1 MLGATFSRN
10 NVIILLVIAII
21 GIGLSILSYQ
31 YSSFTANEIANISS
45 QDVRSNARIEVYQL
59 SRILVRSMESISN
72 NLQGLSNSISLLD
85 IENDDIQRLFDSAQS
100 STKDLTNGYYMFDM
114 NGEIISKTS
123 NKSIEAS
130 YFGIQ
135 ANSSDIFLSPNSR
148 NTTYYSSIIDV
159 NNQFP
164 LLFIS
169 YPVLKNNITVNNST
183 SQSNMSNFEGIV
195 FTTIDL
201 SKLGEFLQKELSP
214 EFASNV
220 GLIDKNGVILY
231 SQNRNVVG
239 KNYLTSEFQDLIP
252 PEIKDIYN
260 NILTTSLTGGSGLR
274 DISFNDNMTTIA
286 YQPITLDG
294 EFLWSL
300 YISTPHSLA
309 SNVGY
314 LINQQK
320 NFSTIVI
327 IVVGSMAFGIAF
339 LILSWNKRLEGA
351 VQSRTVQL
359 KKTNE
364 SLIESNSL
372 LASAN
377 KQLEIHDNMQKEFI
391 NVAAHEL
398 RTPIMPILGE
408 AELIENDLSDNE
420 FASVSKEQISSII
433 RNAKRLD
440 RLAADILDV
449 TNIEGKSLK
458 LNKTTF
464 DIDEILSELV
474 TEYSRHIEN
483 DQSKNKELKISY
495 EPIHVRIFADRYRI
509 TQVISN
515 IINNAIKFT
524 DQGSIAIEG
533 TVSSSEL
540 TIKIIDTGKGIDK
553 EIVNRLFDK
562 FVSRSEQGTGLG
574 LFISK
579 NIMES
584 HGGTIIGYNNEN
596 GTGATFVFTLPIDNT
611 AKTVS

>member
-10 NVIILLVIAII
+10 NVIILLIIAII
-21 GIGLSILSYQ
+21 GIGLSVLSYQ

-45 QDVRSNARIEVYQL
+45 QDVRSNAKIEVYQL

-72 NLQGLSNSISLLD
+72 NLQGLSNSISLLG
-85 IENDDIQRLFDSAQS
+85 IENDNIQRLFDSAQT
-100 STKDLTNGYYMFDM
+100 STRDLTNGYYMFDM
-114 NGEIISKTS
+114 NGNLISKTS
-123 NKSIEAS
+123 NKTIAAN
-130 YFGIQ
+130 YNGIK
-135 ANSSDIFLSPNSR
+135 ANSSNLFLSPKTS

-164 LLFIS
+164 VLFIS
-169 YPVLKNNITVNNST
+169 YPVIKSNVTLHNNNT
-183 SQSNMSNFEGIV
+183 QSNMSNFEGIV

-201 SKLGEFLQKELSP
+201 SKLGGFLQKELSP

-231 SQNRNVVG
+231 SKNRDVVG

-252 PEIKDIYN
+252 PEIKNVYN
-260 NILTTSLTGGSGLR
+260 NILASSITGGSGLR

-300 YISTPHSLA
+300 YIGTPHSLA

-327 IVVGSMAFGIAF
+327 IVVGSMAFGIAI
-339 LILSWNKRLEGA
+339 LILSWNKRLQGA
-351 VQSRTVQL
+351 VKSRTTQL
-359 KKTNE
+359 NKTNE

-408 AELIENDLSDNE
+408 AELIENDISDNE
-420 FASVSKEQISSII
+420 SARISREQISSII

-464 DIDEILSELV
+464 DIDEILSQLV
-474 TEYSRHIEN
+474 TEYSRQIEK
-483 DQSKNKELKISY
+483 DVAKNKKVKISY
-495 EPIHVRIFADRYRI
+495 EPLHVMILADNYRI

-524 DQGSIAIEG
+524 DQGIITITGNADSA
-533 TVSSSEL
+533 EL
-540 TIKIIDTGKGIDK
+540 TIKISDTGKGIDN
-553 EIVNRLFDK
+553 EIINRLFDK

-579 NIMES
+579 NIIEA
-584 HGGTIIGYNNEN
+584 HGGRIIGFNNEN
-596 GTGATFVFTLPIDNT
+596 GIGATFVFVLPLDL
-611 AKTVS
+611 K

>member
-1 MLGATFSRN
+1 
-10 NVIILLVIAII
+10 
-21 GIGLSILSYQ
+21 
-31 YSSFTANEIANISS
+31 
-45 QDVRSNARIEVYQL
+45 
-59 SRILVRSMESISN
+59 MESISN

-85 IENDDIQRLFDSAQS
+85 IKNDNIQRLFDSAQT
-100 STKDLTNGYYMFDM
+100 STRDLTNGYYMFDM
-114 NGEIISKTS
+114 NGNLISKTS
-123 NKSIEAS
+123 NKTIAAN
-130 YFGIQ
+130 YNGIK
-135 ANSSDIFLSPNSR
+135 ANSSNLFLSPKTS
-148 NTTYYSSIIDV
+148 NTTYFSSIIDV

-164 LLFIS
+164 VLFIS
-169 YPVLKNNITVNNST
+169 YPVIKSNVTLHNNNT
-183 SQSNMSNFEGIV
+183 QSNMSNFEGIV

-231 SQNRNVVG
+231 SKNRNVVG

-252 PEIKDIYN
+252 PEIKNVYN
-260 NILTTSLTGGSGLR
+260 NILASSLTGGSGLR

-300 YISTPHSLA
+300 YIGTPHSLA

-327 IVVGSMAFGIAF
+327 IVVGSMAFGIAI
-339 LILSWNKRLEGA
+339 LILSWNKRLQGA
-351 VQSRTVQL
+351 VKSRTTQL
-359 KKTNE
+359 KTTNE

-377 KQLEIHDNMQKEFI
+377 TQLEIHDNMQKEFI

-408 AELIENDLSDNE
+408 AELIENDISNNE
-420 FASVSKEQISSII
+420 SATISREQISSII

-464 DIDEILSELV
+464 DIDEILSQLV
-474 TEYSRHIEN
+474 TEYSRQIEK
-483 DQSKNKELKISY
+483 DVAKNKKVKISY
-495 EPIHVRIFADRYRI
+495 EPLDVMILADNYRI

-524 DQGSIAIEG
+524 DQGIITIIGNKDSA
-533 TVSSSEL
+533 EL
-540 TIKIIDTGKGIDK
+540 TIKISDTGKGIDN
-553 EIVNRLFDK
+553 EIINRLFDK

-579 NIMES
+579 NIIEA
-584 HGGTIIGYNNEN
+584 HGGRIIGFNNEN
-596 GTGATFVFTLPIDNT
+596 GIGATFVIVLPLDL
-611 AKTVS
+611 K

>member
-10 NVIILLVIAII
+10 NVIILLIIAII

-45 QDVRSNARIEVYQL
+45 QDVRSNAKIEVYQL
-59 SRILVRSMESISN
+59 SRILVRSMDSISN

-85 IENDDIQRLFDSAQS
+85 IEKDNVQRLFDSAQT
-100 STKDLTNGYYMFDM
+100 STRDLTNGYYMVDM
-114 NGEIISKTS
+114 NGEVISGTS
-123 NKSIEAS
+123 NKSITTN
-130 YFGIQ
+130 YNGIKV
-135 ANSSDIFLSPNSR
+135 NSSDILLSPKARNS
-148 NTTYYSSIIDV
+148 TYYSSIIDV

-164 LLFIS
+164 QLFIS
-169 YPVLKNNITVNNST
+169 NPVIKDNVTFSNTTN
-183 SQSNMSNFEGIV
+183 QSNMSNFEGIV

-231 SQNRNVVG
+231 SRNTNVVG
-239 KNYLTSEFQDLIP
+239 KNYLTPEFQDLIP
-252 PEIKDIYN
+252 PQIKDVYN
-260 NILTTSLTGGSGLR
+260 NVLATSLTGGSGLR
-274 DISFNDNMTTIA
+274 DISFNDNMTTVA

-320 NFSTIVI
+320 NFSTMVI

-351 VQSRTVQL
+351 VESRTVQL

-372 LASAN
+372 LGSAN

-408 AELIENDLSDNE
+408 AELIENDISDNE
-420 FASVSKEQISSII
+420 IASVSKEQISSII

-458 LNKTTF
+458 LNKSRI

-474 TEYSRHIEN
+474 TEYSRQIEN
-483 DQSKNKELKISY
+483 DHAKNKKLSIFY

-524 DQGSIAIEG
+524 DQGTITIEG
-533 TVSSSEL
+533 IVNSNVL
-540 TIKIIDTGKGIDK
+540 TIKITDTGKGIDN
-553 EIVNRLFDK
+553 EIINRLFDK

-579 NIMES
+579 NIIES
-584 HGGTIIGYNNEN
+584 HGGKIIGFNNEN
-596 GTGATFVFTLPIDNT
+596 GVGATFVFTLPLDSIGNI
-611 AKTVS
+611 

>member
-10 NVIILLVIAII
+10 NVIILLIIAII

-72 NLQGLSNSISLLD
+72 NLQGLSNSVSLLD
-85 IENDDIQRLFDSAQS
+85 IKNDNVQRLFDSAQS

-114 NGEIISKTS
+114 NGQIISKTS
-123 NKSIEAS
+123 NKSLEAS

-135 ANSSDIFLSPNSR
+135 ANTSNIFQSPNTR

-169 YPVLKNNITVNNST
+169 YPVLKDKITTNNGT
-183 SQSNMSNFEGIV
+183 SNSNMSNFEGIV

-364 SLIESNSL
+364 SLTESNSL

-408 AELIENDLSDNE
+408 AELIENDISDNE

-458 LNKTTF
+458 LNKSTF

-483 DQSKNKELKISY
+483 DQAKSKMVKILY
-495 EPIHVRIFADRYRI
+495 EPIHVKIFADRYRI

-515 IINNAIKFT
+515 IINNSIKFT
-524 DQGSIAIEG
+524 EQGSISIEG
-533 TVSSSEL
+533 ATGNNEL
-540 TIKIIDTGKGIDK
+540 TIKITDTGKGIDK

-584 HGGTIIGYNNEN
+584 HGGTITGINNEN
-596 GTGATFVFTLPIDNT
+596 GTGATFVFTLPLDNIP
-611 AKTVS
+611 KTS

>member
-10 NVIILLVIAII
+10 NVIILLIIAII
-21 GIGLSILSYQ
+21 GIGLSVLSYQ

-45 QDVRSNARIEVYQL
+45 QDVRSNSKIEVYQL

-85 IENDDIQRLFDSAQS
+85 TNNDSIQRLFDSAQA
-100 STKDLTNGYYMFDM
+100 STRDLTNGYYMFDM
-114 NGEIISKTS
+114 NGNLISKTS
-123 NKSIEAS
+123 NKTIAAN
-130 YFGIQ
+130 YNGIK
-135 ANSSDIFLSPNSR
+135 ANSSNLFISPRTS

-164 LLFIS
+164 VLFIS
-169 YPVLKNNITVNNST
+169 YPVIKSNAILRNNNT
-183 SQSNMSNFEGIV
+183 QSNMSNFEGIV

-231 SQNRNVVG
+231 SKNRNVVG

-252 PEIKDIYN
+252 PEIKNVYN
-260 NILTTSLTGGSGLR
+260 NILASSLTGGSGLR

-286 YQPITLDG
+286 YQPITLNG
-294 EFLWSL
+294 ELLWSL

-327 IVVGSMAFGIAF
+327 IVVGSMAFGIAI

-351 VQSRTVQL
+351 VKSRTTQL
-359 KKTNE
+359 NKTNE

-408 AELIENDLSDNE
+408 AELIENDISDNE
-420 FASVSKEQISSII
+420 SATISREQISSII

-464 DIDEILSELV
+464 DIDDILSQLV
-474 TEYSRHIEN
+474 TEYSRQIEK
-483 DQSKNKELKISY
+483 DVAKNKKIKISY
-495 EPIHVRIFADRYRI
+495 EPLHVMIFADNYRI

-515 IINNAIKFT
+515 VINNAIKFT
-524 DQGSIAIEG
+524 DQGIITIIGNADSA
-533 TVSSSEL
+533 EL
-540 TIKIIDTGKGIDK
+540 TIKISDTGKGIDN
-553 EIVNRLFDK
+553 EIINRLFDK

-579 NIMES
+579 NIIEA
-584 HGGTIIGYNNEN
+584 HGGRIIGFNNEN
-596 GTGATFVFTLPIDNT
+596 GTGATFVIVLPLDL
-611 AKTVS
+611 K

>member
-10 NVIILLVIAII
+10 NVIILLMIAII

-72 NLQGLSNSISLLD
+72 NLQGLSNSITLLD
-85 IENDDIQRLFDSAQS
+85 IKNDDVQRLFDSAQT

-114 NGEIISKTS
+114 NGKIISKTS
-123 NKSIEAS
+123 NNSIEAS
-130 YFGIQ
+130 NYGIQ
-135 ANSSDIFLSPNSR
+135 ANSSDIFLSPNTR

-169 YPVLKNNITVNNST
+169 YPVLKDNVTINDNAYRSNI
-183 SQSNMSNFEGIV
+183 SNFEGIV

-201 SKLGEFLQKELSP
+201 SKLGDFLQRELSP

-239 KNYLTSEFQDLIP
+239 KNYLTPEFQDLIP

-314 LINQQK
+314 LINQQA

-351 VQSRTVQL
+351 VESRTVQL

-364 SLIESNSL
+364 SLTESNSL

-408 AELIENDLSDNE
+408 AELIENDISDNE

-458 LNKTTF
+458 LNKSTF
-464 DIDEILSELV
+464 DINEILSELV
-474 TEYSRHIEN
+474 TEYSRQIEN
-483 DQSKNKELKISY
+483 DQSKGKRLKIQY
-495 EPIHVRIFADRYRI
+495 DPIHARIFADRYRI

-524 DQGSIAIEG
+524 EKGSIAIEG
-533 TVSSSEL
+533 TMSSDEL
-540 TIKIIDTGKGIDK
+540 RIKITDTGKGIDK

-584 HGGTIIGYNNEN
+584 HGGTITGFNNEN
-596 GTGATFVFTLPIDNT
+596 GTGATFVFTLPLNNIP
-611 AKTVS
+611 KTS

>member
-10 NVIILLVIAII
+10 NVIILLIIAII
-21 GIGLSILSYQ
+21 GIGLSVLSYQ

-45 QDVRSNARIEVYQL
+45 HDVRSNAKIEVYQL

-85 IENDDIQRLFDSAQS
+85 IKNDNIQRLFDSAQT
-100 STKDLTNGYYMFDM
+100 STRDLTNGYYMFDM
-114 NGEIISKTS
+114 NGNLISKTS
-123 NKSIEAS
+123 NKTIAAN
-130 YFGIQ
+130 YNGIK
-135 ANSSDIFLSPNSR
+135 ANSSNLFLSPKTS
-148 NTTYYSSIIDV
+148 NTTYFSSIIDV

-164 LLFIS
+164 VLFIS
-169 YPVLKNNITVNNST
+169 YPVIKSNVILRNNNT
-183 SQSNMSNFEGIV
+183 QSNMSNFEGIV

-231 SQNRNVVG
+231 SKNRNVVG

-252 PEIKDIYN
+252 PEIKNVYN
-260 NILTTSLTGGSGLR
+260 NILASSLTGGSGLR

-300 YISTPHSLA
+300 YIGTPHSLA

-339 LILSWNKRLEGA
+339 LILSWNKRLQGA
-351 VQSRTVQL
+351 VKSRTTQL
-359 KKTNE
+359 KTTNE
-364 SLIESNSL
+364 SLTESNSL

-377 KQLEIHDNMQKEFI
+377 TQLEIHDNMQKEFI

-408 AELIENDLSDNE
+408 AELIENDISNNE
-420 FASVSKEQISSII
+420 SATISREQISSII

-464 DIDEILSELV
+464 DIDEILSQLV
-474 TEYSRHIEN
+474 TEYSRQIEK
-483 DQSKNKELKISY
+483 DVAKNKKVKISY
-495 EPIHVRIFADRYRI
+495 EPLDVMILADNYRI

-524 DQGSIAIEG
+524 DQGIITIIGNTDSA
-533 TVSSSEL
+533 EL
-540 TIKIIDTGKGIDK
+540 TIKISDTGKGIDN
-553 EIVNRLFDK
+553 EIINRLFDK

-579 NIMES
+579 NIIEA
-584 HGGTIIGYNNEN
+584 HGGRIIGFNNEN
-596 GTGATFVFTLPIDNT
+596 GIGATFVIVLPLDL
-611 AKTVS
+611 K

>member
-10 NVIILLVIAII
+10 NVIILLIIAII
-21 GIGLSILSYQ
+21 GIGLSVLSYQ

-45 QDVRSNARIEVYQL
+45 HDVRSNAKIEVYQL

-72 NLQGLSNSISLLD
+72 NLQSLSNSISLLD
-85 IENDDIQRLFDSAQS
+85 IKNDNIQRLFDSAQT
-100 STKDLTNGYYMFDM
+100 STRDLTNGYYMFDM
-114 NGEIISKTS
+114 NGNLISKTS
-123 NKSIEAS
+123 NKTIAAN
-130 YFGIQ
+130 YNGIK
-135 ANSSDIFLSPNSR
+135 ANSSNLFLSPKTS

-164 LLFIS
+164 VLFIS
-169 YPVLKNNITVNNST
+169 YPVIKSNVILRNNNT
-183 SQSNMSNFEGIV
+183 QSNMSNFEGIV

-231 SQNRNVVG
+231 SKNRNVVG

-252 PEIKDIYN
+252 PEIKNVYN
-260 NILTTSLTGGSGLR
+260 NILASSLTGGSGLR

-300 YISTPHSLA
+300 YIGTPHSLA

-339 LILSWNKRLEGA
+339 LILSWNKRLQGA
-351 VQSRTVQL
+351 VKSRTTQL
-359 KKTNE
+359 KTTNE
-364 SLIESNSL
+364 SLTESNSL

-377 KQLEIHDNMQKEFI
+377 TQLEIHDNMQKEFI

-408 AELIENDLSDNE
+408 AELIENDISDNE
-420 FASVSKEQISSII
+420 SATISREQISSII

-464 DIDEILSELV
+464 DIDEILSQLV
-474 TEYSRHIEN
+474 TEYSRQIEK
-483 DQSKNKELKISY
+483 DVAKNKKVKISY
-495 EPIHVRIFADRYRI
+495 EPLDVMILADNYRI

-524 DQGSIAIEG
+524 DQGIITIIGNKDSA
-533 TVSSSEL
+533 EL
-540 TIKIIDTGKGIDK
+540 TIKISDTGKGIDN
-553 EIVNRLFDK
+553 EIINRLFDK

-579 NIMES
+579 NIIEA
-584 HGGTIIGYNNEN
+584 HGGRIIGFNNEN
-596 GTGATFVFTLPIDNT
+596 GIGATFVIVLPLDL
-611 AKTVS
+611 K

>member
-10 NVIILLVIAII
+10 NVIILLIIEII

-45 QDVRSNARIEVYQL
+45 QDVRSNAKIEVYQL

-72 NLQGLSNSISLLD
+72 NLQSLSNSISLLD
-85 IENDDIQRLFDSAQS
+85 IKNDNIQRLFDSAQT

-114 NGEIISKTS
+114 NGEIVSKTS
-123 NKSIEAS
+123 NKSIAAE
-130 YFGIQ
+130 YTGIRP
-135 ANSSDIFLSPNSR
+135 NSTQLLLSPKTSNS
-148 NTTYYSSIIDV
+148 TYYSSIVDV
-159 NNQFP
+159 DNQFP

-169 YPVLKNNITVNNST
+169 YPVLRTNVTQGNVTI
-183 SQSNMSNFEGIV
+183 QSNMSKFEGIV

-201 SKLGEFLQKELSP
+201 AKLGNFLQKELSP

-231 SQNRNVVG
+231 SKNRNVVG
-239 KNYLTSEFQDLIP
+239 NNYLTPEFQDLIP
-252 PEIKDIYN
+252 PEIKGEYN
-260 NILTTSLTGGSGLR
+260 NILATSLTGGSGLR

-286 YQPITLDG
+286 YQPITLDR

-351 VQSRTVQL
+351 VESRTVQL
-359 KKTNE
+359 KTTNE
-364 SLIESNSL
+364 SLTESNSL

-408 AELIENDLSDNE
+408 AELLENDISDNDY
-420 FASVSKEQISSII
+420 AKVSKEQISSII

-458 LNKTTF
+458 LNKASF

-474 TEYSRHIEN
+474 TEYSRQIEG
-483 DQSKNKELKISY
+483 DLAKNKKLTISY
-495 EPIHVRIFADRYRI
+495 EPIHVKIFADRYRI

-524 DQGSIAIEG
+524 DQGVISIIG
-533 TVSSSEL
+533 NVNDKEL
-540 TIKIIDTGKGIDK
+540 SVQISDTGKGIDG
-553 EIVNRLFDK
+553 EIVSRLFDK

-579 NIMES
+579 NIIES
-584 HGGTIIGYNNEN
+584 HGGTISGFNQEN
-596 GTGATFVFTLPIDNT
+596 GTGATFIFTLPLNL
-611 AKTVS
+611 K

>member
-10 NVIILLVIAII
+10 NVIILLIIAII
-21 GIGLSILSYQ
+21 GIGLSVLSYQ

-45 QDVRSNARIEVYQL
+45 HDVRSNAKIEVYQL

-85 IENDDIQRLFDSAQS
+85 IKNDNVQRLFDSAQT
-100 STKDLTNGYYMFDM
+100 STRDLTNGYYMFDM
-114 NGEIISKTS
+114 NGNLISKTS
-123 NKSIEAS
+123 NKTIAAN
-130 YFGIQ
+130 YNGIK
-135 ANSSDIFLSPNSR
+135 ANSSNLFLSPKTS

-159 NNQFP
+159 SNQFP
-164 LLFIS
+164 VLFIS
-169 YPVLKNNITVNNST
+169 YPVIKSNVTLRNNNT
-183 SQSNMSNFEGIV
+183 QSNMSNFEGIV

-231 SQNRNVVG
+231 SKNRNVVG

-252 PEIKDIYN
+252 PEIKNVYN
-260 NILTTSLTGGSGLR
+260 NILASSLTGGSGLR

-286 YQPITLDG
+286 YQPITLNGD
-294 EFLWSL
+294 FLWSL
-300 YISTPHSLA
+300 YIGTPHSLA

-320 NFSTIVI
+320 NFSTMVI
-327 IVVGSMAFGIAF
+327 IVVGSMAFGIAI

-351 VQSRTVQL
+351 VKSRTTQL
-359 KKTNE
+359 KTTNE

-408 AELIENDLSDNE
+408 AELIESDISDNE
-420 FASVSKEQISSII
+420 SARISREQISSII

-464 DIDEILSELV
+464 DINEILSQLV
-474 TEYSRHIEN
+474 TEYSRQIEK
-483 DQSKNKELKISY
+483 DVAKNKKIKISY
-495 EPIHVRIFADRYRI
+495 EPLRVMIFADNYRI

-524 DQGSIAIEG
+524 DQGIITIIGNTDSA
-533 TVSSSEL
+533 EL
-540 TIKIIDTGKGIDK
+540 TIKISDTGKGIDN
-553 EIVNRLFDK
+553 EIINRLFDK

-579 NIMES
+579 NIIEA
-584 HGGTIIGYNNEN
+584 HGGRIMGFNNEN
-596 GTGATFVFTLPIDNT
+596 GIGATFVIVLPLDL
-611 AKTVS
+611 K

>member
-10 NVIILLVIAII
+10 NVIILLIIAII

-31 YSSFTANEIANISS
+31 YSSFIANEISNISS
-45 QDVRSNARIEVYQL
+45 QDVRSNAKIEVYQL
-59 SRILVRSMESISN
+59 SRILVRNMESISN

-85 IENDDIQRLFDSAQS
+85 IEKDNVQRLFDSAQT

-114 NGEIISKTS
+114 NGEIISETS
-123 NKSIEAS
+123 NRSITAN
-130 YFGIQ
+130 YDGIK
-135 ANSSDIFLSPNSR
+135 ANSSDIFLSPKTR

-169 YPVLKNNITVNNST
+169 YPVIKDNVTFSNITT
-183 SQSNMSNFEGIV
+183 QSNMSNFEGIV

-220 GLIDKNGVILY
+220 GLIDTNGVILY
-231 SQNRNVVG
+231 SKNRNVVG
-239 KNYLTSEFQDLIP
+239 KNYLTPEFQDLIP
-252 PEIKDIYN
+252 PEIKDVYN
-260 NILTTSLTGGSGLR
+260 NILATSLTGGSGIR

-351 VQSRTVQL
+351 VESRTVQL

-364 SLIESNSL
+364 SLTESNSL

-377 KQLEIHDNMQKEFI
+377 QQLEIHDNMQKEFI

-408 AELIENDLSDNE
+408 AELIENDISDNE

-458 LNKTTF
+458 LNKSTF

-474 TEYSRHIEN
+474 TEYSRKIQN
-483 DQSKNKELKISY
+483 DNAKDKKLSIFY

-524 DQGSIAIEG
+524 DQGTITIEG
-533 TVSSSEL
+533 IVNSNEMTV
-540 TIKIIDTGKGIDK
+540 KINDTGKGIDN
-553 EIVNRLFDK
+553 EIINRLFDK

-579 NIMES
+579 NIIES
-584 HGGTIIGYNNEN
+584 HGGKIIGFNNEN
-596 GTGATFVFTLPIDNT
+596 GVGATFVFTLPLDSIGNR
-611 AKTVS
+611 

>member
-1 MLGATFSRN
+1 LLGATFSRN
-10 NVIILLVIAII
+10 NVIILLIIAII
-21 GIGLSILSYQ
+21 GIGLSVLSYQ

-45 QDVRSNARIEVYQL
+45 HDVRSNAKIEVYQL

-85 IENDDIQRLFDSAQS
+85 IKNDNIQRLFDSAQA
-100 STKDLTNGYYMFDM
+100 STRDLTNGYYMFDM
-114 NGEIISKTS
+114 NGNLISKTS
-123 NKSIEAS
+123 NKTIGAN
-130 YFGIQ
+130 YNGIK
-135 ANSSDIFLSPNSR
+135 ANSSNLFLSPKTS
-148 NTTYYSSIIDV
+148 NTTYFSSIIDV

-164 LLFIS
+164 VLFIS
-169 YPVLKNNITVNNST
+169 YPVIKSNVTLRNNNT
-183 SQSNMSNFEGIV
+183 QSNMSNFEGIV

-231 SQNRNVVG
+231 SKNRNVVG

-252 PEIKDIYN
+252 PEIKNVYN
-260 NILTTSLTGGSGLR
+260 NILASSLTGGSGLR

-294 EFLWSL
+294 DFLWSL
-300 YISTPHSLA
+300 YIGTPHSLA

-327 IVVGSMAFGIAF
+327 IVVGSMAFGIAI

-351 VQSRTVQL
+351 VKSRTTQL
-359 KKTNE
+359 KTTNE

-408 AELIENDLSDNE
+408 AELIENDISDNE
-420 FASVSKEQISSII
+420 SARISREQISSII

-464 DIDEILSELV
+464 DINEILSQLV
-474 TEYSRHIEN
+474 TEYSRQIEK
-483 DQSKNKELKISY
+483 DVAKNKKIKISY
-495 EPIHVRIFADRYRI
+495 EPLRVMIFADNYRI

-524 DQGSIAIEG
+524 DQGIITIIGNADSA
-533 TVSSSEL
+533 EL
-540 TIKIIDTGKGIDK
+540 TIKISDTGKGIDN
-553 EIVNRLFDK
+553 EIINRLFDK

-579 NIMES
+579 NIIEA
-584 HGGTIIGYNNEN
+584 HGGRIMGFNNEN
-596 GTGATFVFTLPIDNT
+596 GIGATFVIVLPLDL
-611 AKTVS
+611 K

>member
-1 MLGATFSRN
+1 LLGATFSRN
-10 NVIILLVIAII
+10 NVIILLIIAII
-21 GIGLSILSYQ
+21 GIGLSVLSYQ

-45 QDVRSNARIEVYQL
+45 QDVRSNAKIEVYQL

-72 NLQGLSNSISLLD
+72 NLQGLSNSISLLG
-85 IENDDIQRLFDSAQS
+85 IENDNIQRLFDSAQT
-100 STKDLTNGYYMFDM
+100 STRDLTNGYYMFDM
-114 NGEIISKTS
+114 NGNLISKTS
-123 NKSIEAS
+123 NKTIATN
-130 YFGIQ
+130 YNGIK
-135 ANSSDIFLSPNSR
+135 ANSSNLFLSPKTS

-164 LLFIS
+164 VLFIS
-169 YPVLKNNITVNNST
+169 YPVIKSNVTLRNNNT
-183 SQSNMSNFEGIV
+183 QSNMSNFEGIV

-231 SQNRNVVG
+231 SKNRNVVG

-252 PEIKDIYN
+252 PEIKNVYN
-260 NILTTSLTGGSGLR
+260 NILASSLTGGSGLR

-286 YQPITLDG
+286 YQPITLNGD
-294 EFLWSL
+294 FLWSL
-300 YISTPHSLA
+300 YIGTPHSLA

-327 IVVGSMAFGIAF
+327 IVVGSMAFGIAI

-351 VQSRTVQL
+351 VKSRTTQL
-359 KKTNE
+359 KTTNE

-408 AELIENDLSDNE
+408 AELIESDISDNE
-420 FASVSKEQISSII
+420 SARISREQISSII

-464 DIDEILSELV
+464 DINEILSQLV
-474 TEYSRHIEN
+474 MEYSRQIEK
-483 DQSKNKELKISY
+483 DVAKNKKIKISY
-495 EPIHVRIFADRYRI
+495 EPLRVMIFADNYRI

-524 DQGSIAIEG
+524 DQGIITIIGNADSA
-533 TVSSSEL
+533 EL
-540 TIKIIDTGKGIDK
+540 TIKISDTGKGIDN
-553 EIVNRLFDK
+553 EIINRLFDK

-579 NIMES
+579 NIIEA
-584 HGGTIIGYNNEN
+584 HGGRIMGFNNEN
-596 GTGATFVFTLPIDNT
+596 GIGATFVIVLPLDL
-611 AKTVS
+611 K

>member
-1 MLGATFSRN
+1 LLGATFSRN
-10 NVIILLVIAII
+10 NVIILLIIAII
-21 GIGLSILSYQ
+21 GIGLSVLSYQ

-45 QDVRSNARIEVYQL
+45 QDVRSNAKIEVYQL

-85 IENDDIQRLFDSAQS
+85 INNDSIQRLFDSAQA
-100 STKDLTNGYYMFDM
+100 STRDLTNGYYMLDL
-114 NGEIISKTS
+114 NGNLISKTS
-123 NKSIEAS
+123 NKTIAAN
-130 YFGIQ
+130 YNGIK
-135 ANSSDIFLSPNSR
+135 ANSSNLLIPPKTS

-159 NNQFP
+159 KNQFP
-164 LLFIS
+164 VLFIS
-169 YPVLKNNITVNNST
+169 YPVIKSNVIQRNNNT
-183 SQSNMSNFEGIV
+183 QSNISNFEGIV

-201 SKLGEFLQKELSP
+201 SKLGGFLQKELSP

-231 SQNRNVVG
+231 SKNRNVVG

-252 PEIKDIYN
+252 PEIKNVYN
-260 NILTTSLTGGSGLR
+260 NILASSLTGGSGLR
-274 DISFNDNMTTIA
+274 DISFNDNKTTIA

-294 EFLWSL
+294 ELLWSL

-351 VQSRTVQL
+351 VKSRTTQL

-408 AELIENDLSDNE
+408 AELIENDISDNE
-420 FASVSKEQISSII
+420 SARISREQISSII

-464 DIDEILSELV
+464 DIDDILSQLV
-474 TEYSRHIEN
+474 TEYSRQIEK
-483 DQSKNKELKISY
+483 DVAKNKKIKISY
-495 EPIHVRIFADRYRI
+495 EALHVMILADNYRI

-524 DQGSIAIEG
+524 DQGVITIIGNADSA
-533 TVSSSEL
+533 EL
-540 TIKIIDTGKGIDK
+540 TIKISDTGKGIDN
-553 EIVNRLFDK
+553 EIINRLFDK

-579 NIMES
+579 NIIEA
-584 HGGTIIGYNNEN
+584 HGGRIIGFNNEN
-596 GTGATFVFTLPIDNT
+596 GTGATFVIVLPLDL
-611 AKTVS
+611 K

>member
-10 NVIILLVIAII
+10 NVIILLIIAII
-21 GIGLSILSYQ
+21 GIGLSVLSYQ
-31 YSSFTANEIANISS
+31 YSSFTANEISNISS
-45 QDVRSNARIEVYQL
+45 HDVRSNAKIEVYQL

-85 IENDDIQRLFDSAQS
+85 IKNDNVQRLFDSAQT
-100 STKDLTNGYYMFDM
+100 STRDLTNGYYMFDM
-114 NGEIISKTS
+114 NGNLISKTS
-123 NKSIEAS
+123 NKTIAAN
-130 YFGIQ
+130 YNGIK
-135 ANSSDIFLSPNSR
+135 ANSSNLFLSPKTS

-164 LLFIS
+164 VLFIS
-169 YPVLKNNITVNNST
+169 YPVIKSNVTLRNNNT
-183 SQSNMSNFEGIV
+183 QSNMSNFEGIV

-231 SQNRNVVG
+231 SKNRNVVG

-252 PEIKDIYN
+252 PEIKNVYN
-260 NILTTSLTGGSGLR
+260 NILASSLTGGSGLR

-327 IVVGSMAFGIAF
+327 IVVGSMAFGIAI

-351 VQSRTVQL
+351 VKSRTTQL
-359 KKTNE
+359 KTTNE

-408 AELIENDLSDNE
+408 AELIESDISDNE
-420 FASVSKEQISSII
+420 SARISREQISSII

-464 DIDEILSELV
+464 DINEILSQLV
-474 TEYSRHIEN
+474 TEYSRQIEK
-483 DQSKNKELKISY
+483 DVAKNKKIKISY
-495 EPIHVRIFADRYRI
+495 EPLHVMILADNYRI

-524 DQGSIAIEG
+524 DQGIITIIGNADSA
-533 TVSSSEL
+533 EL
-540 TIKIIDTGKGIDK
+540 TIKISDTGKGIDN
-553 EIVNRLFDK
+553 EIINRLFDK

-579 NIMES
+579 NIIEA
-584 HGGTIIGYNNEN
+584 HGGRIMGFNNEN
-596 GTGATFVFTLPIDNT
+596 GIGATFVIVLPLDL
-611 AKTVS
+611 K

>member
-1 MLGATFSRN
+1 LLGATFSRN
-10 NVIILLVIAII
+10 NVIILLIIAII

-45 QDVRSNARIEVYQL
+45 QDVRSNAKIEVYQL

-72 NLQGLSNSISLLD
+72 NLQSLSNSISLLD
-85 IENDDIQRLFDSAQS
+85 IKNDNIQRLFDSAQT

-123 NKSIEAS
+123 NKSITAD
-130 YFGIQ
+130 YTGIR
-135 ANSSDIFLSPNSR
+135 ANSTELLLSPKTSNS
-148 NTTYYSSIIDV
+148 TYYSSIIDV
-159 NNQFP
+159 DNQFP

-169 YPVLKNNITVNNST
+169 YPVLETNVTQGNITI
-183 SQSNMSNFEGIV
+183 QSNASKFEGIV

-201 SKLGEFLQKELSP
+201 AKLGDFLQKELSP

-231 SQNRNVVG
+231 SKNRNVVG
-239 KNYLTSEFQDLIP
+239 NNYLTPEFQDLIP
-252 PEIKDIYN
+252 PEIKNEYN
-260 NILTTSLTGGSGLR
+260 NILATSLTGGSGLR
-274 DISFNDNMTTIA
+274 DISFNENMTTIA
-286 YQPITLDG
+286 YQPITVDG

-351 VQSRTVQL
+351 VESRTVQL

-364 SLIESNSL
+364 SLTESNSL

-408 AELIENDLSDNE
+408 AELIENDISDNDY
-420 FASVSKEQISSII
+420 ARVSKEQISSII

-458 LNKTTF
+458 LNKASF

-474 TEYSRHIEN
+474 TEYSRQIEG
-483 DQSKNKELKISY
+483 DIAKNIKLKILY
-495 EPIHVRIFADRYRI
+495 EPIHVKIFADRYRI

-524 DQGSIAIEG
+524 DQGVITIIGKVNS
-533 TVSSSEL
+533 TEL
-540 TIKIIDTGKGIDK
+540 SVQISDTGKGIDH
-553 EIVNRLFDK
+553 EIISRLFDK

-579 NIMES
+579 NIIES
-584 HGGTIIGYNNEN
+584 HGGTIIGFNQDN
-596 GTGATFVFTLPIDNT
+596 GSGATFIFTLPLNS
-611 AKTVS
+611 K

>member
-1 MLGATFSRN
+1 
-10 NVIILLVIAII
+10 
-21 GIGLSILSYQ
+21 
-31 YSSFTANEIANISS
+31 
-45 QDVRSNARIEVYQL
+45 
-59 SRILVRSMESISN
+59 MESISN

-85 IENDDIQRLFDSAQS
+85 IEKDNVQRLFDSAQA
-100 STKDLTNGYYMFDM
+100 STRDLTNGYYMFDM
-114 NGEIISKTS
+114 NGEVISGTS
-123 NKSIEAS
+123 NKSMTTNYNDIK
-130 YFGIQ
+130 
-135 ANSSDIFLSPNSR
+135 ANSSDIFLSPNTL

-164 LLFIS
+164 QLYIS
-169 YPVLKNNITVNNST
+169 YPVIKDNVTFRST
-183 SQSNMSNFEGIV
+183 ATQGSNMSNFEGMV
-195 FTTIDL
+195 YTTIDL

-231 SQNRNVVG
+231 SKNRDVVG
-239 KNYLTSEFQDLIP
+239 KNYLAPEFQDLIP
-252 PEIKDIYN
+252 PQIKDIYN
-260 NILTTSLTGGSGLR
+260 NVLATSLTGGSGLR

-351 VQSRTVQL
+351 VESRTVQL

-364 SLIESNSL
+364 SLIESNTL
-372 LASAN
+372 LGSAN

-408 AELIENDLSDNE
+408 AELIENDISDNE
-420 FASVSKEQISSII
+420 FASISKEQISSII

-458 LNKTTF
+458 LNKSTF

-474 TEYSRHIEN
+474 TEYSRRIEN
-483 DQSKNKELKISY
+483 DHAKNKKLSIFY
-495 EPIHVRIFADRYRI
+495 EPIHVRIFADRFRI

-515 IINNAIKFT
+515 LINNAIKFT
-524 DQGSIAIEG
+524 DQGTITIEG
-533 TVSSSEL
+533 IVSSNEL
-540 TIKIIDTGKGIDK
+540 TVKISDTGKGIDN
-553 EIVNRLFDK
+553 EIINRLFDK

-579 NIMES
+579 NIIES
-584 HGGTIIGYNNEN
+584 HGGKIIGFNNEN
-596 GTGATFVFTLPIDNT
+596 VVGATFVFTLPLDSIG
-611 AKTVS
+611 KS

>member
-10 NVIILLVIAII
+10 NVIILLIIAII
-21 GIGLSILSYQ
+21 GIGLSVLSYQ

-45 QDVRSNARIEVYQL
+45 QDVRSNAKIEVYQL

-72 NLQGLSNSISLLD
+72 NLQGLSNSISLLG
-85 IENDDIQRLFDSAQS
+85 IENDNIQRLFDSAQT

-114 NGEIISKTS
+114 NGNLISKTS
-123 NKSIEAS
+123 NKTIATN
-130 YFGIQ
+130 YNGIK
-135 ANSSDIFLSPNSR
+135 ANSSNLFLSPKTS
-148 NTTYYSSIIDV
+148 NTTYYSSIINV

-164 LLFIS
+164 VLFIS
-169 YPVLKNNITVNNST
+169 YPVIKSNVTLRNNNT
-183 SQSNMSNFEGIV
+183 QSNMSNFEGIV

-201 SKLGEFLQKELSP
+201 SKLGGFLQKELSP

-231 SQNRNVVG
+231 SKNRNVVG

-252 PEIKDIYN
+252 PQIKNVYN
-260 NILTTSLTGGSGLR
+260 NILARSLTGGSGLR

-300 YISTPHSLA
+300 YIGTPHSLA

-327 IVVGSMAFGIAF
+327 IVVGSMAFGIAI

-351 VQSRTVQL
+351 VKSRTTQL
-359 KKTNE
+359 NKTNE

-408 AELIENDLSDNE
+408 AELIENDISDNE
-420 FASVSKEQISSII
+420 SARISREQISSII

-464 DIDEILSELV
+464 DIDEILSQLV
-474 TEYSRHIEN
+474 TEYSRQIEK
-483 DQSKNKELKISY
+483 DVAKNKKVKISY
-495 EPIHVRIFADRYRI
+495 EPLHVMIVADNYRI

-524 DQGSIAIEG
+524 DQGIITIIGNADSA
-533 TVSSSEL
+533 EL
-540 TIKIIDTGKGIDK
+540 TIKISDTGKGIDN
-553 EIVNRLFDK
+553 EIINRLFDK

-579 NIMES
+579 NIIEA
-584 HGGTIIGYNNEN
+584 HGGRIIGFNNEN
-596 GTGATFVFTLPIDNT
+596 GIGATFVLVLPLDL
-611 AKTVS
+611 

>member
-10 NVIILLVIAII
+10 NVIILLIIAII

-45 QDVRSNARIEVYQL
+45 QDVRSNAKIEVYQL

-72 NLQGLSNSISLLD
+72 NLQSLSNSISLLD
-85 IENDDIQRLFDSAQS
+85 IKNDNIQRLFDSAQT

-123 NKSIEAS
+123 NKSITADYS
-130 YFGIQ
+130 GIR
-135 ANSSDIFLSPNSR
+135 ANSTELLLSPKTSNS
-148 NTTYYSSIIDV
+148 TYYSSIIDV
-159 NNQFP
+159 DNQFP

-169 YPVLKNNITVNNST
+169 YPVLETNVTQGNITIKSNT
-183 SQSNMSNFEGIV
+183 SKFEGIV

-201 SKLGEFLQKELSP
+201 AKLGDFLQKELSP

-231 SQNRNVVG
+231 SKNRNVVG
-239 KNYLTSEFQDLIP
+239 KNYLTPEFQDLIP
-252 PEIKDIYN
+252 PEIKNEYN
-260 NILTTSLTGGSGLR
+260 NILATSLTGGSGLR
-274 DISFNDNMTTIA
+274 DISFNENMTTIA

-351 VQSRTVQL
+351 VESRTVQL

-364 SLIESNSL
+364 SLTESNSL

-408 AELIENDLSDNE
+408 AELIENDISDNDY
-420 FASVSKEQISSII
+420 ARVSKEQISSII

-440 RLAADILDV
+440 RLAADILNV

-458 LNKTTF
+458 LNKASF

-474 TEYSRHIEN
+474 TEYSRQIEG
-483 DQSKNKELKISY
+483 DIAKNIKLKILY
-495 EPIHVRIFADRYRI
+495 EPIHVKIFADRYRI

-524 DQGSIAIEG
+524 DQGVITIIGKVNS
-533 TVSSSEL
+533 TEL
-540 TIKIIDTGKGIDK
+540 SVQISDTGKGIDH
-553 EIVNRLFDK
+553 EIISRLFDK

-579 NIMES
+579 NIIES
-584 HGGTIIGYNNEN
+584 HGGTIIGFNQDN
-596 GTGATFVFTLPIDNT
+596 GTGATFIFTLPLNS
-611 AKTVS
+611 K

>member
-1 MLGATFSRN
+1 LLGATFSRN
-10 NVIILLVIAII
+10 NVIILLIIAII
-21 GIGLSILSYQ
+21 GIGLSVLSYQ

-45 QDVRSNARIEVYQL
+45 HDVRSNAKIEVYQL

-72 NLQGLSNSISLLD
+72 NLQGLSNSISLLG
-85 IENDDIQRLFDSAQS
+85 IKNDNIQRLFDSAQT
-100 STKDLTNGYYMFDM
+100 STRDLTNGYYMFDM
-114 NGEIISKTS
+114 NGNLISKTS
-123 NKSIEAS
+123 NKTIAAN
-130 YFGIQ
+130 YNGIK
-135 ANSSDIFLSPNSR
+135 ANSSNLFLSPRTS

-164 LLFIS
+164 VLFIS
-169 YPVLKNNITVNNST
+169 YPVIKSNVTLHNNNT
-183 SQSNMSNFEGIV
+183 QSNMSNFEGIV

-201 SKLGEFLQKELSP
+201 SKLGGFLQKELSP

-231 SQNRNVVG
+231 SKNRNVVG

-252 PEIKDIYN
+252 PEIKNVYN
-260 NILTTSLTGGSGLR
+260 NILASSLAGGSGLR

-286 YQPITLDG
+286 YQPITLNGD
-294 EFLWSL
+294 FLWSL
-300 YISTPHSLA
+300 YIGTPHSLA

-327 IVVGSMAFGIAF
+327 IVVGSMAFGIAI

-351 VQSRTVQL
+351 VKSRTTQL
-359 KKTNE
+359 KTTNE

-408 AELIENDLSDNE
+408 AELIENDISDNE
-420 FASVSKEQISSII
+420 SARISREQISSII

-464 DIDEILSELV
+464 DINEILSQLV
-474 TEYSRHIEN
+474 TEYSRQIEK
-483 DQSKNKELKISY
+483 DVAKNKKIKISY
-495 EPIHVRIFADRYRI
+495 EPLRVMIFADNYRI

-524 DQGSIAIEG
+524 DQGIITIIG
-533 TVSSSEL
+533 TADSAEL
-540 TIKIIDTGKGIDK
+540 TIKISDTGKGIDN
-553 EIVNRLFDK
+553 EIINRLFDK

-579 NIMES
+579 NIIEA
-584 HGGTIIGYNNEN
+584 HGGRIMGFNNEN
-596 GTGATFVFTLPIDNT
+596 GIGATFVIVLPLDL
-611 AKTVS
+611 K

>member
-1 MLGATFSRN
+1 
-10 NVIILLVIAII
+10 
-21 GIGLSILSYQ
+21 
-31 YSSFTANEIANISS
+31 
-45 QDVRSNARIEVYQL
+45 
-59 SRILVRSMESISN
+59 MESISN

-85 IENDDIQRLFDSAQS
+85 IKNDNIQRLFDSAQT
-100 STKDLTNGYYMFDM
+100 STRDLTNGYYMFDM
-114 NGEIISKTS
+114 NGNLISKTS
-123 NKSIEAS
+123 NKTIAAN
-130 YFGIQ
+130 YNGIK
-135 ANSSDIFLSPNSR
+135 ANSSNLFLSPKTS

-164 LLFIS
+164 VLFIS
-169 YPVLKNNITVNNST
+169 YPVIKSNVILRNNNT
-183 SQSNMSNFEGIV
+183 QSNMSNFEGIV

-231 SQNRNVVG
+231 SKNRDVVG

-252 PEIKDIYN
+252 PEIKNVYN
-260 NILTTSLTGGSGLR
+260 NILASSLTGGSGLR

-300 YISTPHSLA
+300 YIGTPHSLA

-339 LILSWNKRLEGA
+339 LILSWNKRLQGA
-351 VQSRTVQL
+351 VKSRTTQL
-359 KKTNE
+359 KTTNE

-377 KQLEIHDNMQKEFI
+377 TQLEIHDNMQKEFI

-408 AELIENDLSDNE
+408 AELIENDISNNE
-420 FASVSKEQISSII
+420 SATISREQISSII

-464 DIDEILSELV
+464 DIDEILSQLV
-474 TEYSRHIEN
+474 TEYSRQIEK
-483 DQSKNKELKISY
+483 DVVKNKKIKISY
-495 EPIHVRIFADRYRI
+495 EPLHVMILADNYRI

-524 DQGSIAIEG
+524 DQGIITIIGNTDSA
-533 TVSSSEL
+533 EL
-540 TIKIIDTGKGIDK
+540 TIKISDTGKGIDN
-553 EIVNRLFDK
+553 EIINRLFDK

-579 NIMES
+579 NIIEA
-584 HGGTIIGYNNEN
+584 HGGRIIGFNNEN
-596 GTGATFVFTLPIDNT
+596 GIGATFVIVLPLDL
-611 AKTVS
+611 K

>member
-10 NVIILLVIAII
+10 NVIILLMIAII

-72 NLQGLSNSISLLD
+72 NLQGLSNSITLLD
-85 IENDDIQRLFDSAQS
+85 IKNDDVQRLFDSAQT

-114 NGEIISKTS
+114 NGKIISKTS
-123 NKSIEAS
+123 NNSIEAS
-130 YFGIQ
+130 NYGIQ
-135 ANSSDIFLSPNSR
+135 ANSSDIFLSPNTR

-169 YPVLKNNITVNNST
+169 YPVLKDNVTINDNAYRSNI
-183 SQSNMSNFEGIV
+183 SNFEGIV

-201 SKLGEFLQKELSP
+201 SKLGDFLQRELSP

-239 KNYLTSEFQDLIP
+239 KNYLTPEFQDLIP

-314 LINQQK
+314 LINQQA

-364 SLIESNSL
+364 SLTESNSL

-408 AELIENDLSDNE
+408 AELIENDISDNE

-458 LNKTTF
+458 LNKSTF
-464 DIDEILSELV
+464 DINEILSELV
-474 TEYSRHIEN
+474 TEYSRQIEN
-483 DQSKNKELKISY
+483 DQSKGKRLKIQY
-495 EPIHVRIFADRYRI
+495 DPIHARIFADRYRI

-524 DQGSIAIEG
+524 EKGSIAIEG
-533 TVSSSEL
+533 TMSSDEL
-540 TIKIIDTGKGIDK
+540 RIKITDTGKGIDK

-584 HGGTIIGYNNEN
+584 HGGTITGFNNEN
-596 GTGATFVFTLPIDNT
+596 GTGATFVFTLPLNNIP
-611 AKTVS
+611 KTS

>member
-1 MLGATFSRN
+1 LLGATFSRN
-10 NVIILLVIAII
+10 NVIILLIIAII
-21 GIGLSILSYQ
+21 GIGLSVLSYQ

-45 QDVRSNARIEVYQL
+45 HDVRSNAKIEVYQL

-72 NLQGLSNSISLLD
+72 NLQGLSNSISLLG
-85 IENDDIQRLFDSAQS
+85 IKNDNIQRLFDSAQT
-100 STKDLTNGYYMFDM
+100 STRDLTNGYYMFDM
-114 NGEIISKTS
+114 NGNLISKTS
-123 NKSIEAS
+123 NKTIAAN
-130 YFGIQ
+130 YNGIK
-135 ANSSDIFLSPNSR
+135 ANSSNLFLSPRTS

-164 LLFIS
+164 VLFIS
-169 YPVLKNNITVNNST
+169 YPVIKSNVTLHNNNT
-183 SQSNMSNFEGIV
+183 QSNMSNFEGIV

-201 SKLGEFLQKELSP
+201 SKLGGFLQKELSP

-231 SQNRNVVG
+231 SKNRNVVG

-252 PEIKDIYN
+252 PEIKNVYN
-260 NILTTSLTGGSGLR
+260 NILASSLTGGSGLR

-286 YQPITLDG
+286 YQPITLNGD
-294 EFLWSL
+294 FLWSL
-300 YISTPHSLA
+300 YIGTPHSLA

-327 IVVGSMAFGIAF
+327 IVVGSMAFGIAI

-351 VQSRTVQL
+351 VKSRTTQL
-359 KKTNE
+359 KTTNE

-408 AELIENDLSDNE
+408 AELIENDISDNE
-420 FASVSKEQISSII
+420 SARISREQISSII

-464 DIDEILSELV
+464 DINEILSQLV
-474 TEYSRHIEN
+474 TEYSRQIEK
-483 DQSKNKELKISY
+483 DVAKNKKIKISY
-495 EPIHVRIFADRYRI
+495 EPLRVMIFADNYRI

-524 DQGSIAIEG
+524 DQGIITIIG
-533 TVSSSEL
+533 TADSAEL
-540 TIKIIDTGKGIDK
+540 TIKISDTGKGIDN
-553 EIVNRLFDK
+553 EIINRLFDK

-579 NIMES
+579 NIIEA
-584 HGGTIIGYNNEN
+584 HGGRIMGFNNEN
-596 GTGATFVFTLPIDNT
+596 GIGATFVIVLPLDL
-611 AKTVS
+611 K

>member
-1 MLGATFSRN
+1 LLGATFSRN
-10 NVIILLVIAII
+10 NVIILLIIAII

-72 NLQGLSNSISLLD
+72 NLQGLSNSVSLLD
-85 IENDDIQRLFDSAQS
+85 IENDNVQRLFDSAQS

-114 NGEIISKTS
+114 NGKIISKTS

-135 ANSSDIFLSPNSR
+135 ANTSDIFLSPNTR

-169 YPVLKNNITVNNST
+169 YPVLKDKVTAKNST
-183 SQSNMSNFEGIV
+183 SQTNMSNFEGIV

-239 KNYLTSEFQDLIP
+239 KNYLTPEFQDLIP

-327 IVVGSMAFGIAF
+327 VVVGSMAFGIAF

-364 SLIESNSL
+364 SLTESNSL

-408 AELIENDLSDNE
+408 AELIENDISDNE

-458 LNKTTF
+458 LNKSTF

-483 DQSKNKELKISY
+483 DQSKRKRVKILY

-524 DQGSIAIEG
+524 EQGSIAIEG
-533 TVSSSEL
+533 SISKNEL
-540 TIKIIDTGKGIDK
+540 TIKITDTGKGIDK

-584 HGGTIIGYNNEN
+584 HGGTITGFNNEN
-596 GTGATFVFTLPIDNT
+596 GTGATFVFTLPLDNIQST
-611 AKTVS
+611 S

>member
-10 NVIILLVIAII
+10 NVIILLIIAII
-21 GIGLSILSYQ
+21 GIGLSVLSYQ

-45 QDVRSNARIEVYQL
+45 HDVRSNAKIEVYQL

-85 IENDDIQRLFDSAQS
+85 IKNDNIQRLFDSAQT
-100 STKDLTNGYYMFDM
+100 STRDLTNGYYMFDM
-114 NGEIISKTS
+114 NGNLISKTS
-123 NKSIEAS
+123 NKTIAAN
-130 YFGIQ
+130 YNGIK
-135 ANSSDIFLSPNSR
+135 ANSSNLFLSPKTS
-148 NTTYYSSIIDV
+148 NTTYFSSIIDV

-164 LLFIS
+164 VLFIS
-169 YPVLKNNITVNNST
+169 YPVIKSNVILRNNNT
-183 SQSNMSNFEGIV
+183 QSNMSNFEGIV

-231 SQNRNVVG
+231 SKNRDVVG

-252 PEIKDIYN
+252 PEIKNVYN
-260 NILTTSLTGGSGLR
+260 NILASSLTGGSGLR

-300 YISTPHSLA
+300 YIGTPHSLA

-339 LILSWNKRLEGA
+339 LILSWNKRLQGA
-351 VQSRTVQL
+351 VKSRTTQL
-359 KKTNE
+359 KTTNE

-377 KQLEIHDNMQKEFI
+377 TQLEIHDNMQKEFI

-408 AELIENDLSDNE
+408 AELIENDISNNE
-420 FASVSKEQISSII
+420 SATISREQISSII

-464 DIDEILSELV
+464 DIDEILSQLV
-474 TEYSRHIEN
+474 TEYSRQIEK
-483 DQSKNKELKISY
+483 DVVKNKKIKISY
-495 EPIHVRIFADRYRI
+495 EPLHVMILADNYRI

-524 DQGSIAIEG
+524 DQGIITIIGNTDSA
-533 TVSSSEL
+533 EL
-540 TIKIIDTGKGIDK
+540 TIKISDTGKGIDN
-553 EIVNRLFDK
+553 EIINRLFDK

-579 NIMES
+579 NIIEA
-584 HGGTIIGYNNEN
+584 HGGRIIGFNNEN
-596 GTGATFVFTLPIDNT
+596 GIGATFVIVLPLDL
-611 AKTVS
+611 K

>member
-10 NVIILLVIAII
+10 NVIILLIIAII

-72 NLQGLSNSISLLD
+72 NLQGLSNSVSLLD
-85 IENDDIQRLFDSAQS
+85 IKNDNVQRLFDSAQS

-114 NGEIISKTS
+114 HGQIISKTS
-123 NKSIEAS
+123 NKSLEAS

-135 ANSSDIFLSPNSR
+135 ANTSDIFLSPNTR

-169 YPVLKNNITVNNST
+169 YPVLKDKVTTNNGT
-183 SQSNMSNFEGIV
+183 SNSNMSNFEGIV

-239 KNYLTSEFQDLIP
+239 KNYLTPEFQDLIP

-364 SLIESNSL
+364 SLTESNSL

-408 AELIENDLSDNE
+408 AELIENDISENE

-458 LNKTTF
+458 LNKSTF

-483 DQSKNKELKISY
+483 DQSKSKKVKILY
-495 EPIHVRIFADRYRI
+495 EPIHLKIFADRYRI

-524 DQGSIAIEG
+524 EQGSISIEG
-533 TVSSSEL
+533 TMGNSEL
-540 TIKIIDTGKGIDK
+540 TIKITDTGKGIDK

-584 HGGTIIGYNNEN
+584 HGGKITGFNNEN
-596 GTGATFVFTLPIDNT
+596 GTGATFVFTLPLDNIP
-611 AKTVS
+611 KTS

>member
-10 NVIILLVIAII
+10 NVIILLIIAII
-21 GIGLSILSYQ
+21 GIGLSVLSYQ

-45 QDVRSNARIEVYQL
+45 HDVRSNAKIEVYQL

-85 IENDDIQRLFDSAQS
+85 IKNDNIQRLFDSAQT
-100 STKDLTNGYYMFDM
+100 STRDLTNGYYMFDM
-114 NGEIISKTS
+114 NGNLISKTS
-123 NKSIEAS
+123 NKTIAAN
-130 YFGIQ
+130 YNGIK
-135 ANSSDIFLSPNSR
+135 ANSSNLFLSPKTS

-164 LLFIS
+164 VLFIS
-169 YPVLKNNITVNNST
+169 YPVIKSNVILRNNNT
-183 SQSNMSNFEGIV
+183 QSNMSNFEGIV

-231 SQNRNVVG
+231 SKNRDVVG

-252 PEIKDIYN
+252 PEIKNVYN
-260 NILTTSLTGGSGLR
+260 NILASSLTGGSGLR

-300 YISTPHSLA
+300 YIGTPHSLA

-339 LILSWNKRLEGA
+339 LILSWNKRLQGA
-351 VQSRTVQL
+351 VKSRTTQL
-359 KKTNE
+359 KTTNE

-377 KQLEIHDNMQKEFI
+377 TQLEIHDNMQKEFI

-408 AELIENDLSDNE
+408 AELIENDISNNE
-420 FASVSKEQISSII
+420 SATISREQISSII

-464 DIDEILSELV
+464 DIDEILSQLV
-474 TEYSRHIEN
+474 TEYSRQIEK
-483 DQSKNKELKISY
+483 DVAKNKKVKISY
-495 EPIHVRIFADRYRI
+495 EPLDVMILADNYRI

-524 DQGSIAIEG
+524 DQGIITIIGNTDSA
-533 TVSSSEL
+533 EL
-540 TIKIIDTGKGIDK
+540 TIKISDTGKGIDN
-553 EIVNRLFDK
+553 EIINRLFDK

-579 NIMES
+579 NIIEA
-584 HGGTIIGYNNEN
+584 HGGRIIGFNNEN
-596 GTGATFVFTLPIDNT
+596 GIGATFVIVLPLDL
-611 AKTVS
+611 K

>member
-1 MLGATFSRN
+1 LLGATFSRN
-10 NVIILLVIAII
+10 NVIILLIIAII

-45 QDVRSNARIEVYQL
+45 QDVRSNAKIEVYQL

-72 NLQGLSNSISLLD
+72 NLQSLSNSISLLD
-85 IENDDIQRLFDSAQS
+85 IKNDNIQRLFDSAQT

-123 NKSIEAS
+123 NKSIAAD
-130 YFGIQ
+130 YTGIRP
-135 ANSSDIFLSPNSR
+135 NSTELLLSPKTSNS
-148 NTTYYSSIIDV
+148 TYYSSIIDV
-159 NNQFP
+159 DNQFP

-169 YPVLKNNITVNNST
+169 YPVLETNVTQGNITI
-183 SQSNMSNFEGIV
+183 QSNTSKFEGIV

-201 SKLGEFLQKELSP
+201 AKLGDFLQKELSP

-231 SQNRNVVG
+231 SKNRNVVG
-239 KNYLTSEFQDLIP
+239 KNYLNPEFQDLIP
-252 PEIKDIYN
+252 PEIKNEYN
-260 NILTTSLTGGSGLR
+260 NILATSLTGGSGLR

-351 VQSRTVQL
+351 VESRTVQL

-364 SLIESNSL
+364 SLTESNSL

-408 AELIENDLSDNE
+408 AELIENDFSDNDY
-420 FASVSKEQISSII
+420 ARVSKEQISSII

-458 LNKTTF
+458 LNKASL

-474 TEYSRHIEN
+474 TEYSRQIEG
-483 DQSKNKELKISY
+483 DIVKNKKLKIVY
-495 EPIHVRIFADRYRI
+495 EPTHVKIFADKYRI

-524 DQGSIAIEG
+524 DQGVITIIGKVNS
-533 TVSSSEL
+533 TEL
-540 TIKIIDTGKGIDK
+540 SVQISDTGKGIDH
-553 EIVNRLFDK
+553 EIISRLFDK

-579 NIMES
+579 NIIES
-584 HGGTIIGYNNEN
+584 HGGTIIGFNQEN
-596 GTGATFVFTLPIDNT
+596 GTGATFIFTLPLNS
-611 AKTVS
+611 K

>member
-1 MLGATFSRN
+1 LLGATFSRN
-10 NVIILLVIAII
+10 NVIILLIIAII

-45 QDVRSNARIEVYQL
+45 QDVRSNAKIEVYQL

-72 NLQGLSNSISLLD
+72 NLQSLSNSISLLD
-85 IENDDIQRLFDSAQS
+85 IKNDNTQRLFDSAQT

-123 NKSIEAS
+123 NKSIAAD
-130 YFGIQ
+130 YTGIRP
-135 ANSSDIFLSPNSR
+135 NSTELLLSPKTSNS
-148 NTTYYSSIIDV
+148 TYYSSIIDV
-159 NNQFP
+159 DNQFP

-169 YPVLKNNITVNNST
+169 YPVLETNVTQGNITI
-183 SQSNMSNFEGIV
+183 QSNTSKFEGIV

-201 SKLGEFLQKELSP
+201 AKLGDFLQKELSP

-231 SQNRNVVG
+231 SKNRNVVG
-239 KNYLTSEFQDLIP
+239 KNYLNPEFQDLIP
-252 PEIKDIYN
+252 PEIKNEYN
-260 NILTTSLTGGSGLR
+260 NILATSLTGGSGLR

-351 VQSRTVQL
+351 VESRTVQL

-364 SLIESNSL
+364 SLTESNSL

-377 KQLEIHDNMQKEFI
+377 IQLEIHDNMQKEFI

-408 AELIENDLSDNE
+408 AELIENDISDNDY
-420 FASVSKEQISSII
+420 ARVSKEQISSII

-458 LNKTTF
+458 LNKASF

-474 TEYSRHIEN
+474 TEYSRQIEG
-483 DQSKNKELKISY
+483 DIAKNKKLKILY
-495 EPIHVRIFADRYRI
+495 EPIHVKIFADKYRI

-524 DQGSIAIEG
+524 DQGVITIIGKVNS
-533 TVSSSEL
+533 TEL
-540 TIKIIDTGKGIDK
+540 SVQISDTGKGIDH
-553 EIVNRLFDK
+553 EIISRLFDK

-579 NIMES
+579 NIIES
-584 HGGTIIGYNNEN
+584 HGGTITGFNQGN
-596 GTGATFVFTLPIDNT
+596 GTGATFTFTLPLNS
-611 AKTVS
+611 K

>member
-10 NVIILLVIAII
+10 NVIILLIIAII

-45 QDVRSNARIEVYQL
+45 QDVRSNAKIEVYQL

-72 NLQGLSNSISLLD
+72 NLQSLSNSISLLD
-85 IENDDIQRLFDSAQS
+85 IKNDNIQRLFDSAQT

-114 NGEIISKTS
+114 NGEIVSKTS
-123 NKSIEAS
+123 NKSIAAE
-130 YFGIQ
+130 YTGIRP
-135 ANSSDIFLSPNSR
+135 NSTQLLLSPKTSNS
-148 NTTYYSSIIDV
+148 TYYSSIVDV
-159 NNQFP
+159 DNQFP

-169 YPVLKNNITVNNST
+169 YPVLRTNVTQGNVTI
-183 SQSNMSNFEGIV
+183 QSNMSKFEGIV

-201 SKLGEFLQKELSP
+201 AKLGNFLQKELSP

-231 SQNRNVVG
+231 SKNRNVVG
-239 KNYLTSEFQDLIP
+239 NNYLTPEFQDLIP
-252 PEIKDIYN
+252 PEIKGEYN
-260 NILTTSLTGGSGLR
+260 NILATSLTGGSGLR

-286 YQPITLDG
+286 YQPITLDR

-351 VQSRTVQL
+351 VESRTVQL
-359 KKTNE
+359 KTTNE
-364 SLIESNSL
+364 SLTESNSL

-408 AELIENDLSDNE
+408 AELLENDISDNDY
-420 FASVSKEQISSII
+420 AKVSKEQISSII

-458 LNKTTF
+458 LNKASF

-474 TEYSRHIEN
+474 TEYSRQIEG
-483 DQSKNKELKISY
+483 DLAKNKKLTISY
-495 EPIHVRIFADRYRI
+495 EPIHVKIFADRYRI

-524 DQGSIAIEG
+524 DQGVISIIG
-533 TVSSSEL
+533 NVDDKEL
-540 TIKIIDTGKGIDK
+540 SVQISDTGKGIDG
-553 EIVNRLFDK
+553 EIVSRLFDK

-579 NIMES
+579 NIIES
-584 HGGTIIGYNNEN
+584 HGGTISGFNQEN
-596 GTGATFVFTLPIDNT
+596 GTGATFIFTLPLNL
-611 AKTVS
+611 K

>member
-10 NVIILLVIAII
+10 NVIILLIIAII

-45 QDVRSNARIEVYQL
+45 QDVRSNAKIEVYQL

-85 IENDDIQRLFDSAQS
+85 AENDDVQKLFDSAQI
-100 STKDLTNGYYMFDM
+100 STKDLTNGYYMFNM

-123 NKSIEAS
+123 NKTIDAN
-130 YFGIQ
+130 YNDIR
-135 ANSSDIFLSPNSR
+135 ANSTDLFFTPETT

-169 YPVLKNNITVNNST
+169 YPVIKSNVTLNNNA
-183 SQSNMSNFEGIV
+183 SQANMSNFEGIV

-201 SKLGEFLQKELSP
+201 SKLGQFLQKELSP

-231 SQNRNVVG
+231 SKTRNVLG
-239 KNYLTSEFQDLIP
+239 KNYLTSEFQNLIP
-252 PEIKDIYN
+252 PEIKNVYN
-260 NILTTSLTGGSGLR
+260 NILAASLKGGSGLR
-274 DISFNDNMTTIA
+274 DISYNNNMTTIA
-286 YQPITLDG
+286 YQPITVDG
-294 EFLWSL
+294 ELLWSL

-351 VQSRTVQL
+351 VKSRTVQL
-359 KKTNE
+359 KNTNE
-364 SLIESNSL
+364 SLTESNSL

-408 AELIENDLSDNE
+408 AELIENEISDNE
-420 FASVSKEQISSII
+420 SARVGKEQISSII

-458 LNKTTF
+458 LNKTIF
-464 DIDEILSELV
+464 DIDEILSQLV
-474 TEYSRHIEN
+474 KEYSRQIEN
-483 DQSKNKELKISY
+483 DTANNKKLRIFY
-495 EPIHVRIFADRYRI
+495 EPIQVKILADKYRI

-515 IINNAIKFT
+515 IINNSIKFT
-524 DQGSIAIEG
+524 DQGTISIIGSEN
-533 TVSSSEL
+533 SDEL
-540 TIKIIDTGKGIDK
+540 TIKISDTGKGIDK
-553 EIVNRLFDK
+553 EIINRLFDK

-579 NIMES
+579 NIIES
-584 HGGTIIGYNNEN
+584 HGGKINGFNNEN
-596 GTGATFVFTLPIDNT
+596 GTGATFVFTLPLYL
-611 AKTVS
+611 K

>member
-10 NVIILLVIAII
+10 NVIILLMIAII

-85 IENDDIQRLFDSAQS
+85 IENDNVQRLFDSAQS

-135 ANSSDIFLSPNSR
+135 ANSSDIFLSPNTR

-169 YPVLKNNITVNNST
+169 YPVIKNNITINNST

-239 KNYLTSEFQDLIP
+239 KNYLTPEFQDLIP

-351 VQSRTVQL
+351 VQSRTVEL

-458 LNKTTF
+458 LNKSTF

-483 DQSKNKELKISY
+483 DQSKSNGLKISY

-533 TVSSSEL
+533 TVSSSQL

-596 GTGATFVFTLPIDNT
+596 GTGATFVFTLPIDST
-611 AKTVS
+611 AETVS

>member
-10 NVIILLVIAII
+10 NVIILLIIAII

-31 YSSFTANEIANISS
+31 YSSFTANEISNISS
-45 QDVRSNARIEVYQL
+45 QDVRSNAKIEVYQL

-85 IENDDIQRLFDSAQS
+85 IEKDNVQRLFDSAQT

-114 NGEIISKTS
+114 NGDVISETS
-123 NKSIEAS
+123 NKSITAN
-130 YFGIQ
+130 YDGIK
-135 ANSSDIFLSPNSR
+135 ANSSDIFLSPKTR

-169 YPVLKNNITVNNST
+169 YPVIKDNVTFSNITT
-183 SQSNMSNFEGIV
+183 QSNMSNFEGIV

-220 GLIDKNGVILY
+220 GLIDTNGVILY
-231 SQNRNVVG
+231 SKNRNVVG
-239 KNYLTSEFQDLIP
+239 KNYLTPEFQDLIP
-252 PEIKDIYN
+252 PEIKDVYN
-260 NILTTSLTGGSGLR
+260 DILATSLTGGSGLR

-351 VQSRTVQL
+351 VESRTVQL
-359 KKTNE
+359 KTTNE

-408 AELIENDLSDNE
+408 AELIENDISDNE

-458 LNKTTF
+458 LNKSTF

-474 TEYSRHIEN
+474 TEYSRQIEN
-483 DQSKNKELKISY
+483 DHAKNKKLSIFY
-495 EPIHVRIFADRYRI
+495 EPIHVRLFADRYRI
-509 TQVISN
+509 TQVVSN
-515 IINNAIKFT
+515 IINNSIKFT
-524 DQGSIAIEG
+524 DQGTITIEG
-533 TVSSSEL
+533 IVNSNEL
-540 TIKIIDTGKGIDK
+540 TVKITDTGKGIDN

-579 NIMES
+579 NIIES
-584 HGGTIIGYNNEN
+584 HGGKIMGFNNEN
-596 GTGATFVFTLPIDNT
+596 GVGATFVFTLPLDSIGNR
-611 AKTVS
+611 

>member
-1 MLGATFSRN
+1 
-10 NVIILLVIAII
+10 
-21 GIGLSILSYQ
+21 
-31 YSSFTANEIANISS
+31 
-45 QDVRSNARIEVYQL
+45 
-59 SRILVRSMESISN
+59 MESISN

-85 IENDDIQRLFDSAQS
+85 IEEDNVQRLFDSAQI

-114 NGEIISKTS
+114 NGEVISDTS
-123 NKSIEAS
+123 NKSITAN
-130 YFGIQ
+130 YDGIK
-135 ANSSDIFLSPNSR
+135 ANSSDIFLSPKTP

-169 YPVLKNNITVNNST
+169 YPVIKDNITFSNIT
-183 SQSNMSNFEGIV
+183 TQSNMSNFEGIV

-220 GLIDKNGVILY
+220 GLIDTNGVILY
-231 SQNRNVVG
+231 SKNTNVVG
-239 KNYLTSEFQDLIP
+239 KNYLTPEFQDLIP
-252 PEIKDIYN
+252 PGIKNVYN
-260 NILTTSLTGGSGLR
+260 NILATSLTGGSGLR

-351 VQSRTVQL
+351 VESRTVQL

-364 SLIESNSL
+364 SLSESNSL

-408 AELIENDLSDNE
+408 AELIENDINDNE

-458 LNKTTF
+458 LNKSNF

-474 TEYSRHIEN
+474 TEYSRQIEN
-483 DQSKNKELKISY
+483 DHAKNKKLSIFY

-524 DQGSIAIEG
+524 DQGTITIEG
-533 TVSSSEL
+533 IVNSNEL
-540 TIKIIDTGKGIDK
+540 TVKTTDTGKGVDN
-553 EIVNRLFDK
+553 EIINRLFDK

-579 NIMES
+579 NIIES
-584 HGGTIIGYNNEN
+584 HGGKIVGFNNEN
-596 GTGATFVFTLPIDNT
+596 DVGATFVFTLPLDSIGNR
-611 AKTVS
+611 

>member
-1 MLGATFSRN
+1 LLGATFSRN
-10 NVIILLVIAII
+10 NVIILLIIAII

-72 NLQGLSNSISLLD
+72 NLQGLSNSVSLLD
-85 IENDDIQRLFDSAQS
+85 IKNDNVQRLFDSAQS

-114 NGEIISKTS
+114 NGQIISKTS
-123 NKSIEAS
+123 NKSLEAS

-135 ANSSDIFLSPNSR
+135 ANTSDIFLSPNTR

-169 YPVLKNNITVNNST
+169 YPVLKDKVTTNNGT
-183 SQSNMSNFEGIV
+183 SNSNMSNFEGIV

-239 KNYLTSEFQDLIP
+239 KNYLTPEFQDLIP

-364 SLIESNSL
+364 SLTESNSL

-408 AELIENDLSDNE
+408 AELIENDISENE

-458 LNKTTF
+458 LNKSTF

-483 DQSKNKELKISY
+483 DQSKSKKVKILY
-495 EPIHVRIFADRYRI
+495 EPIHQKIFADRYRI

-524 DQGSIAIEG
+524 EQGSISIEG
-533 TVSSSEL
+533 TMGNSEL
-540 TIKIIDTGKGIDK
+540 TIKITDTGKGIDK

-584 HGGTIIGYNNEN
+584 HGGKITGFNNEN
-596 GTGATFVFTLPIDNT
+596 GTGATFVFTLPLDNIP
-611 AKTVS
+611 KTS

>member
-10 NVIILLVIAII
+10 NVIILLIIAII

-45 QDVRSNARIEVYQL
+45 QDVRSNAKIEVYQL

-72 NLQGLSNSISLLD
+72 NLQDLSNSVSLLD
-85 IENDDIQRLFDSAQS
+85 IENDNIQRLFDSAQT
-100 STKDLTNGYYMFDM
+100 STRDLTNGYYMFDM
-114 NGEIISKTS
+114 NGEIVSKTS
-123 NKSIEAS
+123 NKTIAGN
-130 YFGIQ
+130 YNVIQ
-135 ANSSDIFLSPNSR
+135 ANSSELFLSPKTS

-159 NNQFP
+159 DNQFP
-164 LLFIS
+164 QLVIS
-169 YPVLKNNITVNNST
+169 YPVIKSNVTPSKNPT
-183 SQSNMSNFEGIV
+183 QSNMSNFEGIV

-231 SQNRNVVG
+231 SKNRNVVG
-239 KNYLTSEFQDLIP
+239 NNYLTSEFQDLIP
-252 PEIKDIYN
+252 PEIKNVYN
-260 NILTTSLTGGSGLR
+260 NVLATSLTGGSGLR

-286 YQPITLDG
+286 YQPITLAG

-351 VQSRTVQL
+351 VESRTVQL
-359 KKTNE
+359 KNTNE
-364 SLIESNSL
+364 SLTESNSL

-408 AELIENDLSDNE
+408 AELIENDISDNQ
-420 FASVSKEQISSII
+420 FAKISKEQVSSII

-464 DIDEILSELV
+464 DVDEILSQLV
-474 TEYSRHIEN
+474 MEYTRQIEN
-483 DQSKNKELKISY
+483 DIAKNKRIKIFY
-495 EPIHVRIFADRYRI
+495 EPLHVKIFADKYRI

-524 DQGSIAIEG
+524 DQGLITIIGNVNS
-533 TVSSSEL
+533 TEL
-540 TIKIIDTGKGIDK
+540 TLQISDTGKGIDN
-553 EIVNRLFDK
+553 EIINRLFDK

-579 NIMES
+579 NIIES
-584 HGGTIIGYNNEN
+584 HGGKIIGFNNEN
-596 GTGATFVFTLPIDNT
+596 GSGATFVFTLPLDL
-611 AKTVS
+611 K

>member
-1 MLGATFSRN
+1 LLGATFSRN
-10 NVIILLVIAII
+10 NVIILLIIAII

-45 QDVRSNARIEVYQL
+45 QDVRSNAKIEVYQL

-85 IENDDIQRLFDSAQS
+85 IKNDNIQGLFDSAQT
-100 STKDLTNGYYMFDM
+100 STKDLTNGYYMFDT
-114 NGEIISKTS
+114 NGEIISKTG
-123 NKSIEAS
+123 NKSIADD
-130 YFGIQ
+130 YTGIR
-135 ANSSDIFLSPNSR
+135 ANSTELLLSPKTSNS
-148 NTTYYSSIIDV
+148 TYYSSIIDA

-169 YPVLKNNITVNNST
+169 YPVLETNVTQGNITI
-183 SQSNMSNFEGIV
+183 QSNMSKFERKV

-201 SKLGEFLQKELSP
+201 AKLGDFLQKELSP

-231 SQNRNVVG
+231 SKNKNVVG
-239 KNYLTSEFQDLIP
+239 KNYLNPEFQDLIP
-252 PEIKDIYN
+252 PEIKNEYN
-260 NILTTSLTGGSGLR
+260 NILATSLTGGSGLR

-351 VQSRTVQL
+351 VESRTVQL

-364 SLIESNSL
+364 SLTESNSL
-372 LASAN
+372 LGSAN

-408 AELIENDLSDNE
+408 AELIENDISNSDY
-420 FASVSKEQISSII
+420 ARVSKEQISSII

-458 LNKTTF
+458 LNKASF

-474 TEYSRHIEN
+474 TEYSRQIES
-483 DQSKNKELKISY
+483 DFAKNKKLKIHY
-495 EPIHVRIFADRYRI
+495 ESFHVKIFADKYRI

-524 DQGSIAIEG
+524 DQGVINIIGNVNS
-533 TVSSSEL
+533 TEL
-540 TIKIIDTGKGIDK
+540 SVQISDTGKGIDR
-553 EIVNRLFDK
+553 EIISRLFDK

-579 NIMES
+579 NIIES
-584 HGGTIIGYNNEN
+584 HGGTITGFNQED
-596 GTGATFVFTLPIDNT
+596 GTGATFIFTLPLNS
-611 AKTVS
+611 K

>member
-10 NVIILLVIAII
+10 NVIILLMIAII

-85 IENDDIQRLFDSAQS
+85 IENDNVKRLFDSAQS

-135 ANSSDIFLSPNSR
+135 ANSSDIFLSPNTR

-159 NNQFP
+159 NNEFP

-169 YPVLKNNITVNNST
+169 YPVLKNNVTIDNST
-183 SQSNMSNFEGIV
+183 SQSNVSNFEGIV

-239 KNYLTSEFQDLIP
+239 KNYLTPEFQDLIP

-372 LASAN
+372 LGSAN

-408 AELIENDLSDNE
+408 AELIENDISDNE

-458 LNKTTF
+458 LNKSTF

-483 DQSKNKELKISY
+483 DQSKSKGLKILY
-495 EPIHVRIFADRYRI
+495 EPIHVSIFADRYRI

-524 DQGSIAIEG
+524 DQGSISIEG
-533 TVSSSEL
+533 TVSSTEL
-540 TIKIIDTGKGIDK
+540 TIKITDTGKGIDK

-584 HGGTIIGYNNEN
+584 HGGTIVGYNNEN
-596 GTGATFVFTLPIDNT
+596 GTGATFVFTLPLDNT
-611 AKTVS
+611 AKTS

>member
-1 MLGATFSRN
+1 M
-10 NVIILLVIAII
+10 
-21 GIGLSILSYQ
+21 GLSIISYQ

-45 QDVRSNARIEVYQL
+45 QDVRSNAKIEVYQL

-85 IENDDIQRLFDSAQS
+85 IKDKNIQRLLDSAQT
-100 STKDLTNGYYMFDM
+100 STRDLTNGYHMLSM
-114 NGEIISKTS
+114 NGEDVSKMS
-123 NKSIEAS
+123 NNTIAS
-130 YFGIQ
+130 NYKGIKV
-135 ANSSDIFLSPNSR
+135 NSSDLFLSSKASNA
-148 NTTYYSSIIDV
+148 TYFSSIINV

-164 LLFIS
+164 VLFIS
-169 YPVLKNNITVNNST
+169 YPVIKSNMNLTTTVNST
-183 SQSNMSNFEGIV
+183 QSNNSSYKGIV

-201 SKLGEFLQKELSP
+201 AKLGEFLQKELSP

-231 SQNRNVVG
+231 SKNRDVVG
-239 KNYLTSEFQDLIP
+239 KNYLSSEFQDLIP
-252 PEIKDIYN
+252 PEIKSVYN
-260 NILTTSLTGGSGLR
+260 NILSSSLTGGSGLR
-274 DISFNDNMTTIA
+274 DISFSDNKTTIA
-286 YQPITLDG
+286 YRPITLDG

-327 IVVGSMAFGIAF
+327 IVVGSITFGIAF

-351 VQSRTVQL
+351 VESRTVQL

-364 SLIESNSL
+364 SLTESNSL

-408 AELIENDLSDNE
+408 AELIENDISDNE
-420 FASVSKEQISSII
+420 SATISKEQVSSII

-458 LNKTTF
+458 LNKTPF
-464 DIDEILSELV
+464 DIDEILSQLV
-474 TEYSRHIEN
+474 TEYSRQIEN
-483 DQSKNKELKISY
+483 DMAKNRKVKITY
-495 EPIHVRIFADRYRI
+495 EPLHVKILADKYRI

-524 DQGSIAIEG
+524 DEGIIAIIANVE
-533 TVSSSEL
+533 SAIL
-540 TIKIIDTGKGIDK
+540 KIRITDTGKGIDK
-553 EIVNRLFDK
+553 EISSRLFDK

-579 NIMES
+579 NIIES
-584 HGGTIIGYNNEN
+584 HGGKITGFNNEN
-596 GTGATFVFTLPIDNT
+596 GSGATFIFTLPLEFN
-611 AKTVS
+611 